1 VASDELEARCRAV
14 LEAHWRE
21 PGFTV
26 PNATTYPWQWLWD
39 SAFHAIV
46 WAHLGEPDRAVSEL
60 RCLFDRQ
67 HETGFVP
74 HMTFWSDPPADQE
87 SFWGRAGISSI
98 TQPPMY
104 GHALAELHRLGID
117 VPGDLVDAATGGLRH
132 LVSWRVRI
140 GGLVAVAHPWETGCD
155 DSPRWDH
162 WVPDGWSVERWRA
175 VKGDLMATVERA
187 PGYVPIANGEFRVA
201 PVGFNALL
209 AWNLRELA
217 TVTGDDALTGP
228 ADDLAES
235 LAARW
240 RPDLATWVDAGDSGD
255 TSGTI
260 RTSDAL
266 LPLLVE
272 TRDEVVDVV
281 AAALTDP
288 DGLGAVCGP
297 RGVDRREPTYAARTY
312 WRGPAWPQLTYLLA
326 IASSRH
332 GRHDLAAT
340 LGAALVDGAE
350 RSGLAEFWEPDTG
363 EGLGAI
369 PQSWTT
375 LAAVVGQATAAA
387 RG

>member
-1 VASDELEARCRAV
+1 MAIDELEARCRAV
-14 LEAHWRE
+14 LDAHWRE

-39 SAFHAIV
+39 SAFHAVV
-46 WAHLGEPDRAVSEL
+46 WAHLGEPDRAISEL

-74 HMTFWSDPPADQE
+74 HMTFWADPPDGQE
-87 SFWGRAGISSI
+87 AFWGRAGISSI

-104 GHALAELHRLGID
+104 GHALAELHRLGVD
-117 VPGDLVDAATGGLRH
+117 LPDDLVERATGGLRH

-140 GGLVAVAHPWETGCD
+140 GGLVVVAHPWESGCD

-162 WVPDGWSVERWRA
+162 WCPDGWSIERWRTA
-175 VKGDLMATVERA
+175 KGTIMASVERA
-187 PGYVPIANGEFRVA
+187 PGYVPIGNNELRVA

-217 TVTGDDALTGP
+217 SVTGDAALSHP
-228 ADDLAES
+228 ADDLVEA
-235 LAARW
+235 LQARW
-240 RPDLATWVDAGDSGD
+240 DGDLGTWVDAGDSAD
-255 TSGTI
+255 TSGRI

-272 TRDEVVDVV
+272 HRGEVVDRV
-281 AAALTDP
+281 ADLLVDP
-288 DGLGAVCGP
+288 GGLGAPYGP
-297 RGVDRREPTYAARTY
+297 RGVDRREPSYAPRTY
-312 WRGPAWPQLTYLLA
+312 WRGPAWPQLTYLLWVA
-326 IASSRH
+326 ARRIDRPA
-332 GRHDLAAT
+332 LAT
-340 LGAALVDGAE
+340 SLGEALVAGAD
-350 RSGLAEFWEPDTG
+350 RSGLAEFWEPDAG

-375 LAAVVGQATAAA
+375 LACVVQRAAVADA
-387 RG
+387 R

>member
-1 VASDELEARCRAV
+1 LEARCRAV
-14 LEAHWRE
+14 LDAHWRA

-39 SAFHAIV
+39 SAFHAVV
-46 WAHLGEPDRAVSEL
+46 WAHLGEADRALSEL
-60 RCLFDRQ
+60 GCLFARQ

-74 HMTFWSDPPADQE
+74 HMTYWSDPPDGQE
-87 SFWGRAGISSI
+87 AFWGRAGISSI

-104 GHALAELHRLGID
+104 GHALAELHRLG
-117 VPGDLVDAATGGLRH
+117 VPLPGELVAAATGGLRH

-162 WVPDGWSVERWRA
+162 WLPDGWSVERWRQ
-175 VKGDLMATVERA
+175 VKGDVMATIERA
-187 PGYVPIANGEFRVA
+187 PGYVPIGNSELRVA

-217 TVTGDDALTGP
+217 SVTGDDALTGP
-228 ADDLAES
+228 ADDLAGA
-235 LAARW
+235 LATRW
-240 RPDLATWVDAGDSGD
+240 RPELGTWVDAGDSAD
-255 TSGTI
+255 TSGSI

-272 TRDEVVDVV
+272 DRPEVIDEVTDLLVD
-281 AAALTDP
+281 P
-288 DGLGAVCGP
+288 EGLGAPFGP
-297 RGVDRREPTYAARTY
+297 RGVDRREATYAPRTY
-312 WRGPAWPQLTYLLA
+312 WRGPAWPQLTYLLSLA
-326 IASSRH
+326 TARH
-332 GRHDLAAT
+332 GRQAQAAGLAAS
-340 LGAALVDGAE
+340 LVAGAE
-350 RSGLAEFWEPDTG
+350 RSGLAEFWDPETG
-363 EGLGAI
+363 DGLGAI

-375 LAAVVGQATAAA
+375 LACVVEHALGAD